1 MIAQEQEIGKPYILA
16 CERKRESEGERET
29 QGNLQ
34 KFRKKSAAIRSLQK
48 RSTGE

>member
-16 CERKRESEGERET
+16 CERKRASEGGRET

-34 KFRKKSAAIRSLQK
+34 KFRMKSAAIRPLQK
-48 RSTGE
+48 RSNGK